1 MFAKLCLSFGGLAG
15 SCGVV
20 LGALS
25 AHALKHRVDASA
37 LATLDTSSK
46 YFLVHGLLL
55 ILLALIERIWPQTWA
70 VRISDVLIM
79 TGLVF
84 FCGGLSLSVLTGNK
98 VLAMLAPAGGSALIL
113 GWLTLTVFA
122 LAKS

>member
-1 MFAKLCLSFGGLAG
+1 MG
-15 SCGVV
+15 SQNQRCPNYDGV
-20 LGALS
+20 S
-25 AHALKHRVDASA
+25 
-37 LATLDTSSK
+37 
-46 YFLVHGLLL
+46 
-55 ILLALIERIWPQTWA
+55 
-70 VRISDVLIM
+70 
-79 TGLVF
+79 F